1 MGGGCSDDGG
11 GFDYRPA
18 ANAKPAGWIEICRLG
33 CGDITIS
40 WLRFKYTGRIIEDSS
55 VDAILDRA
63 THSGHKYC
71 LILTHGTI
79 VSHAWELGLVKTIEA
94 WASEHAFLAA
104 GETKRAGR
112 FVLGNLPGGLLV
124 DLARYR
130 ELSKPKFG
138 EAGKSLVKASLA
150 AGIAVE
156 RLPEAI
162 SATFLNIA
170 PENSQQ
176 AESLQGVLNAAIA
189 TKELDP
195 RALGAGQLKFLTG
208 VQRQVQNSR
217 RGIFVWNFE
226 SYDEVNRPPADFG
239 APVSTI
245 YSVAAGL
252 KTSWILQTHGFDEKT
267 RVVYF
272 DYSQQAL
279 DFKRL
284 LHDEW
289 NGEDYPEFLRYL
301 FTKLKPGEVFYQLW
315 GGFSPQDMAWD
326 TVRDAWTRE
335 IARWGGESV
344 IKEHW
349 RRARQLRVDYVLC
362 NILED
367 QGPLLREMD
376 NRPNSVIWWS
386 NVFFTFYSNW
396 FHSIDQQRA
405 IYERFIRDLNERS
418 PNTLVYGNDYN
429 NIAVNAIRAAEY
441 SKAYFATEENCLE
454 PERFPAESG

>member
-1 MGGGCSDDGG
+1 MCVIANSASPHLAKLE
-11 GFDYRPA
+11 RHSSLPA
-18 ANAKPAGWIEICRLG
+18 SRRG
-33 CGDITIS
+33 S
-40 WLRFKYTGRIIEDSS
+40 QSS
-55 VDAILDRA
+55 
-63 THSGHKYC
+63 
-71 LILTHGTI
+71 
-79 VSHAWELGLVKTIEA
+79 
-94 WASEHAFLAA
+94 
-104 GETKRAGR
+104 
-112 FVLGNLPGGLLV
+112 
-124 DLARYR
+124 
-130 ELSKPKFG
+130 
-138 EAGKSLVKASLA
+138 
-150 AGIAVE
+150 

-176 AESLQGVLNAAIA
+176 AESLKGVLGAAIA
-189 TKELDP
+189 TKELDA
-195 RALGAGQLKFLTG
+195 RVLGAGQLKFLAG

-226 SYDEVNRPPADFG
+226 SYDEVNKPPANFG
-239 APVSTI
+239 GPVSTI

-252 KTSWILQTHGFDEKT
+252 KTSWILQTHGFNEET
-267 RVVYF
+267 RLVYF

-326 TVRDAWTRE
+326 TVGDAWTRE
-335 IARWGGESV
+335 ITRWGGESV

-349 RRARQLRVDYVLC
+349 LRARQLRVDYVLC

-367 QGPLLREMD
+367 QRPLLNQMD

-396 FHSIDQQRA
+396 FHSIDERGA
-405 IYERFIRDLNERS
+405 IYERFIRDLTQRS
-418 PNTLVYGNDYN
+418 PNTFVYGNDYN
-429 NIAVNAIRAAEY
+429 NIAVNAIRAGDYA
-441 SKAYFATEENCLE
+441 KAYFATEENCLE
-454 PERFPAESG
+454 PRKIPD